1 MNRKA
6 LASALLYVVSSLP
19 YTVLYFISDV
29 VGFVLY
35 RVIGYRRSVVQ
46 QNLANSFPEKS
57 SEERKAIELKF
68 FHYLPDLLVESVKMR
83 TMTKE
88 EVNRRMVLQNPEE
101 MHKHLNAG
109 RPVVAVTAHYGNW
122 EWGIYS
128 LGLMTNN
135 PVMIIYKPLSNRKYD
150 EIFSDIRSRFGAI
163 MVPMKQTLRKVMAF
177 KDKPHVSVFVADQTP
192 PYQAHD
198 FAVKFLNQPTLVFTG
213 AARIAQKINAP
224 MVYCHIDRLKRG
236 YYTCQFTTLHDNPV
250 DSTVEELTTLYNRF
264 AEAIIRQRPELWL
277 WSHKRWKRKP
287 KHELNNNL
295 Q

>member
-6 LASALLYVVSSLP
+6 IASALLYLVSCLP
-19 YTVLYFISDV
+19 YTVFYFISDM

-35 RVIGYRRSVVQ
+35 KVIGYRRAVVR

-57 SEERKAIELKF
+57 IAERKKIELKF

-88 EVNRRMVLQNPEE
+88 EVNKRMVLLNPEE
-101 MHKHLNAG
+101 MYKHLDAG

-128 LGLMTNN
+128 LGLMTKN
-135 PVMIIYKPLSNRKYD
+135 PVMIIYKPLSNQKYD

-163 MVPMKQTLRKVMAF
+163 MVPMKQTLRKIMAY
-177 KDKPHVSVFVADQTP
+177 KDKPHVSVFVADQAP

-198 FAVKFLNQPTLVFTG
+198 FAVNFLNQPTLVFTG
-213 AARIAQKINAP
+213 AARIAQKLNAP
-224 MVYCHIDRLKRG
+224 MVYCHIDRVKRG

-250 DSTVEELTTLYNRF
+250 DSTVEELTTVYNRF

-287 KHELNNNL
+287 KHEINNTL